1 MSRHLDLAKY
11 RKLLE
16 DEQERVR
23 RELDSLQSVDAA
35 TGESDETGELSDF
48 DQHIGDAGTETFL
61 RERDLAIGDNEQTIL
76 RQIEIA
82 LRKID
87 DGTYGTCERCG
98 KPIPAARL
106 EAIPYT
112 PYCIEDAERLS
123 TS

>member
-16 DEQERVR
+16 DEQSRVR
-23 RELDSLQSVDAA
+23 NELESLQSMDS
-35 TGESDETGELSDF
+35 GSSESGETGELTDY
-48 DQHIGDAGTETFL
+48 DQHTGDAGTETFL
-61 RERDLAIGDNEQTIL
+61 RERDLAIEGNEQTVL

-87 DGTYGTCERCG
+87 DGTYGVCERCG
-98 KPIPAARL
+98 ELIPAARL

-112 PYCIEDAERLS
+112 PYCIKDAEWLEGR
-123 TS
+123 

>member
-23 RELDSLQSVDAA
+23 RELASLQSMDA
-35 TGESDETGELSDF
+35 GSDESDETGELSDF
-48 DQHIGDAGTETFL
+48 DQHTGDVGTETFL
-61 RERDLAIGDNEQTIL
+61 RERDLAIEGNEQTLL

-87 DGTYGTCERCG
+87 DGTYGVCERCG